1 MRGIA
6 VKRFTNYLVRQR
18 WLLIAFPIVAGSAF
32 LVAAPQGEGAA
43 VWLIALLAFAALVL
57 SVLVLNLAGHDPE
70 AEEVAAL
77 LLEESSAQ
85 ALVARWLRRSRYYRF
100 VGGATGFVT
109 GVGFVDNGNWVPV
122 LLSSLAGV
130 AIGGMLAEVHVLR
143 RRSSSARSAGLTA
156 RRVGDY
162 VKRADQIALVALGCA
177 ALLSSV
183 AGLVVDTADQ
193 ANAIRW
199 GVVALIAVA
208 SAGAL
213 QRLVTIRQRPGLS
226 PQLRQADDLLR
237 HLAATQGFT
246 RPTMALSAALLAESV
261 NSLGTEGVYSG
272 IALLLWLLGI
282 GWYLSSRQDRA
293 HLAGRPAAS
302 A

>member
-1 MRGIA
+1 M
-6 VKRFTNYLVRQR
+6 KRFTNYLVRQR
-18 WLLIAFPIVAGSAF
+18 WLLIAFPIVAGSAV

-57 SVLVLNLAGHDPE
+57 SVLVLNLAGHGPE
-70 AEEVAAL
+70 AEEVASL

-109 GVGFVDNGNWVPV
+109 GVGFVNNNWVPV

-183 AGLVVDTADQ
+183 AGLVIDTADQ

-199 GVVALIAVA
+199 GVAALIAVA
-208 SAGAL
+208 STGAL
-213 QRLVTIRQRPGLS
+213 QRLVAIRQRPGLS

-282 GWYLSSRQDRA
+282 GWYLSSRQGRA